1 MEIDVQRFDG
11 GRAVRIRPGEIVE
24 VHTVRPLYE
33 ALQEFV
39 DDASVERVVIDF
51 AQVRELDSSAI
62 ATFSVAIDD
71 LRATGKTLVGENM
84 SKDQRSALDL
94 MPRYTGEGTAPK
106 ESAPSAGF
114 LEGVGGAAYGLY
126 EQLDAFYGIFTNT
139 VYSTI
144 DLFRGKL
151 PPRGSVTEQS
161 VRIGVDSLPIIGLL
175 SFLLGL
181 ILAFQSAYQLRQFGA
196 NIYVANLVSISMV
209 REFGPMMTA
218 ILLAGRSGSSMAA
231 ELGTMKLQEEVD
243 ALETMGIDPSRYLVM
258 PRMIAITIVQPALTV
273 MSMVIGIF
281 GGFIIG
287 RLYLDIT
294 PSIYIQKSIEA
305 VTMGDFSHGMA
316 KAVVF
321 AWLIGVIS
329 CYSGMTVSKGAT
341 GVGQA
346 TTRAVV
352 VSIFMIIVADSIFT
366 TTATLL

>member
-11 GRAVRIRPGEIVE
+11 GRAVR
-24 VHTVRPLYE
+24 VRPTGVLEIHSVRSLYE
-33 ALQEFV
+33 TLEELGK
-39 DDASVERVVIDF
+39 DGSIERVVIDF
-51 AQVRELDSSAI
+51 AQIEELDSSAI
-62 ATFSVAIDD
+62 ATFSVAIDE
-71 LRATGKTLVGENM
+71 LKAMGKTLVGENM

-94 MPRYTGEGTAPK
+94 MPRYKGDGVAEGKVEPRRNLFEA
-106 ESAPSAGF
+106 
-114 LEGVGGAAYGLY
+114 LGGAAYGAVDQLGTYY
-126 EQLDAFYGIFTNT
+126 EIFTDT
-139 VYSTI
+139 VFGAVG
-144 DLFRGKL
+144 LVRGKF

-161 VRIGVDSLPIIGLL
+161 VRIGVDSLPIVGLL

-243 ALETMGIDPSRYLVM
+243 ALKTMGIDPTRYLIM
-258 PRMIAITIVQPALTV
+258 PRMIAITIVQPSLTI
-273 MSMVIGIF
+273 MSEVIGIF
-281 GGFIIG
+281 GGFVIG

-294 PSIYIQKSIEA
+294 SSIYVQKSIEA
-305 VTMGDFSHGMA
+305 LQMGDFLHGMA
-316 KAVVF
+316 KSVVF
-321 AWLIGVIS
+321 AWVIGTIA

-341 GVGQA
+341 GVGKA

-352 VSIFMIIVADSIFT
+352 ASIFMVIVVDSIFT
-366 TTATLL
+366 TTSTLI